1 MNTQRFAFTLLT
13 VMVVLSFAL
22 TACGP
27 KSAPVEPAEE
37 QNQAGPVQ
45 PTETARKVATLIYT
59 QYTQEFDNLA
69 PLYTDMWFARIT
81 WQMFLHWA
89 WEFDEHNKPF
99 PRLVTEIPGPE
110 NGGLSDD
117 GRIITMKLREDI
129 KWSDG
134 TPVTAD
140 DFVFTWEM
148 AVSPNNTVTSAYPY
162 DQIESVTAPDPQTV
176 VVTFAEP
183 FAPWLATLWHGILP
197 AHILRPI
204 YEAEGTIDNAAWL
217 KNPQVGCGP
226 YLLDTWES
234 GSYARFVR
242 NENYWGK
249 RPILDE
255 IFIRFVPDDASQ
267 VAALQAGDADLGT
280 FIAYSD
286 IPTLEKAGL
295 QIVTEPSG
303 YSEWMF
309 FLVNEKI
316 GHPALLDVN
325 VRKAIALSIDREG
338 INRDLL
344 LGLTS
349 PPASFWDALPF
360 YNDPPLQN
368 YPYDPKEA
376 KRLLDQAGWVDS
388 NGDGVRDKDGVRL
401 ELDYGTTIR
410 EIRQDVQAV
419 IQQQLAQVGI
429 KVNLY
434 SVEADVY
441 FASYGENG
449 PAARGQY
456 DIQEWSDGPLFPD
469 ADIYYWL
476 CSEIP
481 SNEYPAG
488 SNWFYLCDE
497 ELDRLIQLQST
508 QADVRERQQTISQIN
523 QLFYDKVYILGLWQ
537 DPDIYAVGPRLK
549 NAKFSGVTMF
559 FNIGEWD
566 LEE

>member
-59 QYTQEFDNLA
+59 QEFDNLA
-69 PLYTDMWFARIT
+69 PLYTDMWFARTT

-89 WEFDEHNKPF
+89 WEFDENNEPF
-99 PRLVTEIPGPE
+99 PRLVTEIPCPE

-117 GRIITMKLREDI
+117 GRVITMKLREDI

-204 YEAEGTIDNAAWL
+204 YEAEGTIDNAEWL

-255 IFIRFVPDDASQ
+255 IFIRFVPDDASR

-309 FLVNEKI
+309 FLVNKKI

-368 YPYDPKEA
+368 YPYDPEEA

-537 DPDIYAVGPRLK
+537 DPDIYAVSPRLK

>member
-45 PTETARKVATLIYT
+45 PTGTARKVATLI
-59 QYTQEFDNLA
+59 YTQEFDNLA
-69 PLYTDMWFARIT
+69 PLYTDMWFARTT

-89 WEFDEHNKPF
+89 WEFDENNKPF
-99 PRLVTEIPGPE
+99 PRLVTEIPGLE

-117 GRIITMKLREDI
+117 GRVITMKLREDI

-204 YEAEGTIDNAAWL
+204 YEAEGTIDNAEWL

-242 NENYWGK
+242 NENYWGE

-309 FLVNEKI
+309 FLVNKKI

-325 VRKAIALSIDREG
+325 VRKAIALSIDRER

-368 YPYDPKEA
+368 YPYDPEEA
-376 KRLLDQAGWVDS
+376 KRLLDRAGWVDS

-401 ELDYGTTIR
+401 ELDYGTTIG

-441 FASYGENG
+441 FAGYGENG

-508 QADVRERQQTISQIN
+508 QADARERQQTISQIN

-537 DPDIYAVGPRLK
+537 DPDVYAVSPRLK

>member
-1 MNTQRFAFTLLT
+1 MNTQRFAFTFLT

-27 KSAPVEPAEE
+27 KSTLVEPAEE

-59 QYTQEFDNLA
+59 QEFDNLA
-69 PLYTDMWFARIT
+69 PLYTDMWFARTT

-89 WEFDEHNKPF
+89 WEFDENNEPF

-117 GRIITMKLREDI
+117 GRVITMKLREDI

-204 YEAEGTIDNAAWL
+204 YEAEGTIDNAEWL

-242 NENYWGK
+242 NENYWGE

-344 LGLTS
+344 PGLTS

-368 YPYDPKEA
+368 YPYDPEEA
-376 KRLLDQAGWVDS
+376 KRLLDRAGWVDS

-441 FASYGENG
+441 FAGYGENG

-537 DPDIYAVGPRLK
+537 DPDIYAVSPRLK

>member
-1 MNTQRFAFTLLT
+1 MNTQRFAFTLLI
-13 VMVVLSFAL
+13 VMVVLGFVP
-22 TACGP
+22 TACRP
-27 KSAPVEPAEE
+27 KSVPAEPTEE
-37 QNQAGPVQ
+37 QKQATPVQ
-45 PTETARKVATLIYT
+45 PTETVRKVATLI
-59 QYTQEFDNLA
+59 YTQEFDNLA
-69 PLYTDMWFARIT
+69 PLYTDMWFARTT

-89 WEFDEHNKPF
+89 WEFDENNEPF

-117 GRIITMKLREDI
+117 GRIITMKLRQDI

-162 DQIESVTAPDPQTV
+162 DQIESVTAPDPHTV

-204 YEAEGTIDNAAWL
+204 YEAEGTIDHAAWL
-217 KNPQVGCGP
+217 KNPRVGCGP

-242 NENYWGK
+242 NENYWGE

-286 IPTLEKAGL
+286 IPTLKEAGL

-303 YSEWMF
+303 YNEWMF
-309 FLVNEKI
+309 FLVNGTI

-368 YPYDPKEA
+368 YPYDPEEA

-410 EIRQDVQAV
+410 KIRQDVQAV

-449 PAARGQY
+449 PAARGRY

-488 SNWFYLCDE
+488 SNWFYLCDK

-508 QADVRERQQTISQIN
+508 QADTQERQQTISQIN

-537 DPDIYAVGPRLK
+537 APDIYAVSPRLK

>member
-1 MNTQRFAFTLLT
+1 MYLKRFITILLMA
-13 VMVVLSFAL
+13 VMVVGLVL
-22 TACGP
+22 TSCGP
-27 KSAPVEPAEE
+27 APQPPQPAAGEQPAPPEPPEA
-37 QNQAGPVQ
+37 QG
-45 PTETARKVATLIYT
+45 RKVATLIYT
-59 QYTQEFDNLA
+59 QEFDRLA
-69 PLYTDMWFARIT
+69 PLYTDMWFAWTT
-81 WQMFLHWA
+81 WQIFLHWP
-89 WEFDEHNKPF
+89 WEFDENNEPF
-99 PRLVTEIPGPE
+99 PRLVTEIPSTE
-110 NGGLSDD
+110 NGGISPD
-117 GRIITMKLREDI
+117 GTVITMKLRDDI
-129 KWSDG
+129 KWSDR

-140 DFVFTWEM
+140 DFIFTWEM
-148 AVSPNNTVTSAYPY
+148 ATSPNNTVNSTYPY
-162 DQIESVTAPDPQTV
+162 DRVQSVEAPDPQTV
-176 VVTFAEP
+176 VVTFSEP

-204 YEAEGTIDNAAWL
+204 YEAEGTIDNAEWI
-217 KNPQVGCGP
+217 KNPDVGCGP
-226 YLLDTWES
+226 YLLDKWES

-242 NENYWGK
+242 NENYWGE

-255 IFIRFVPDDASQ
+255 IFIRFVPDDTSQ
-267 VAALQAGDADLGT
+267 VAALQAGDADIGT
-280 FIAYSD
+280 FIPYSD
-286 IPTLEKAGL
+286 IPTLQNAGL

-303 YSEWMF
+303 YGEWMF
-309 FLVNEKI
+309 FLVNEQI

-325 VRKAIALSIDREG
+325 VRKAIALSIDREA

-344 LGLTS
+344 LGLTK

-368 YPYDPKEA
+368 YPYDPEQA
-376 KRLLDQAGWVDS
+376 KRLLDAAGWVDS
-388 NGDGVRDKDGVRL
+388 DGDGVRDKDGVPL

-434 SVEADVY
+434 SVDADVY
-441 FASYGENG
+441 FAGYGEDG
-449 PAARGQY
+449 PAARGKY

-481 SNEYPAG
+481 SDEYPAG

-497 ELDRLIQLQST
+497 QLDRLILLQAT
-508 QADVRERQQTISQIN
+508 QVNVNERQKTISQIN
-523 QLFYDKVYILGLWQ
+523 QIFYDKVYILGLWQ
-537 DPDIYAVGPRLK
+537 DPDIYAVNPRLK
-549 NAKFSGVTMF
+549 NVKFSGVTMF

-566 LEE
+566 IQE